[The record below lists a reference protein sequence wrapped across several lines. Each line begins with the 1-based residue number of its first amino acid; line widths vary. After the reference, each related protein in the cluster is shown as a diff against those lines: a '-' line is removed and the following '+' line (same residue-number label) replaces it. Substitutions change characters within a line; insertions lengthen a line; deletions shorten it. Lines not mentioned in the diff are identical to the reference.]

1 MAKTVL
7 MQGNEAAVE
16 GAVAAG
22 MRFFAGYPITP
33 STEIAE
39 GCALRLP
46 QEGGKFIQMEDEISS
61 IAAILGASAAGMKAM
76 TATSG
81 PGFSLM
87 QENIGYGAMAEIP
100 CVIVDVQRCGPST
113 GLPTSPSQGDYMQ
126 ARWGTHG
133 DHPVIALSPSSVRET
148 YTLIIRAFNLAEK
161 YRTPVIFLMDE
172 IVGHMREDVELPDPG
187 ELIINQRKMSFHD
200 GANKQCY
207 FVPEGQFVPAMK
219 PFGQGERYNITGLAH
234 DESGFPVNSSE
245 IAGKL
250 VRRLLDKVE
259 KNVDHICRVE
269 EVMMD
274 DADTAIVCFGGTAR
288 AAMDALRIAR
298 ERSMKVGLFRPV
310 TVWPF
315 PEKQLKARLGQLK
328 RILMVEHNNGQ
339 MLLEVQRTAAGA
351 LPVDFLGRIDGT
363 VISPDD
369 ILAKLE
375 EREGESHAE

>member
-1 MAKTVL
+1 MAKAVL

-16 GAVAAG
+16 GAITAG

-39 GCALRLP
+39 RSALRLP
-46 QEGGKFIQMEDEISS
+46 QEGGKFMQMEDEISS
-61 IAAILGASAAGMKAM
+61 IAAVLGASAAGMKAM

-100 CVIVDVQRCGPST
+100 CVIIDVQRAGPST

-133 DHPVIALSPSSVRET
+133 DHPVIALSPSSVLET

-172 IVGHMREDVELPDPG
+172 IVGHMREGVVLPNPRD
-187 ELIINQRKMSFHD
+187 LIINRRKMSFHD

-207 FVPEGQFVPAMK
+207 FVPEGEYVPAMK

-234 DESGFPVNSSE
+234 DVSGFPVNSSE
-245 IAGKL
+245 IAGRL
-250 VRRLLDKVE
+250 VTRLLDKVE
-259 KNVDHICRVE
+259 KNADDICRVE
-269 EVMMD
+269 EFAMD
-274 DADTAIVCFGGTAR
+274 DAEIAVVCFGGTAR
-288 AAMDALRIAR
+288 AVMDAVLRAR
-298 ERSMKVGLFRPV
+298 EAGKRVGMFRPI

-315 PEKQLKARLGQLK
+315 PEKQLRARLPQLK
-328 RILMVEHNNGQ
+328 KILMVEHNHGQ
-339 MLLEVQRTAAGA
+339 MLLEVQRTVGGA

-363 VISPDD
+363 VISPAD
-369 ILAKLE
+369 ILAKLSE
-375 EREGESHAE
+375 MEGKNHAE